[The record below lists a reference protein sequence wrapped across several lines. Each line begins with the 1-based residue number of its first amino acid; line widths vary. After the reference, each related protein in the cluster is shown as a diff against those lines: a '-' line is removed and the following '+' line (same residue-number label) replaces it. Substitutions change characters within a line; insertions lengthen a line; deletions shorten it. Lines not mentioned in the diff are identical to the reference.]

1 VSRSWVEAC
10 VLAEAVGMTA
20 AAGAARS
27 ATALTDH
34 DIPRAALLGLLLIVL
49 GGVVEG
55 TALGWLQARA
65 LARLLGPTG
74 RRRWLLAT
82 VLVAGIGWAA
92 ASAPAALAGDDG
104 GGQPPLLLVLV
115 GAAVLGTVMG
125 AVLGS
130 AQAWALRHQVRHPWR
145 WVFGSAAGWT
155 AAMPVIFVGATGV
168 DAAWAWWLVLPAGA
182 VTGAVAGALLGLVS
196 GPFLDTLDRPPS
208 RHRLALSR

>member
-20 AAGAARS
+20 AACAARS
-27 ATALTDH
+27 ATALADNG
-34 DIPRAALLGLLLIVL
+34 IPHAALLGLLLIVL

-55 TALGWLQARA
+55 AALGWLQARA
-65 LARLLGPTG
+65 LAHLLDPKGQ
-74 RRRWLLAT
+74 RRWLLVT
-82 VLVAGIGWAA
+82 VLVAGIGWAV
-92 ASAPAALAGDDG
+92 ASAPAALTGDDS
-104 GGQPPLLLVLV
+104 GGQPPLLFVLV

-125 AVLGS
+125 SVLGS
-130 AQAWALRHQVRHPWR
+130 AQAWALRQQVRQPWR
-145 WVFGSAAGWT
+145 WAFGSAAGWT
-155 AAMPVIFVGATGV
+155 AAMPVIFAGATSV
-168 DAAWAWWLVLPAGA
+168 DAAWPWWLVLPAGA